1 MAPAHAQV
9 RGEADNHR
17 LRRWGQCWREGSVDR
32 DKTEICPEPN
42 KGVRLEA
49 LQGAMGEATEL
60 RVVFSDPL
68 PIHFPDRGRWFEFL
82 VAACNFFLP
91 ARSLTLPHLTDQI
104 KDCSVQIGILVR
116 RLALRTKCDHI
127 PGHDG
132 CPSQQTANRRNS
144 GYAFMS
150 IPVGFCLLHHPLG
163 GWYLSS
169 WDSFSCSY
177 CT

>member
-1 MAPAHAQV
+1 M
-9 RGEADNHR
+9 
-17 LRRWGQCWREGSVDR
+17 
-32 DKTEICPEPN
+32 
-42 KGVRLEA
+42 RLEA

-60 RVVFSDPL
+60 SVVLSDPL
-68 PIHFPDRGRWFEFL
+68 PIHFSDCSRRFGFL

-104 KDCSVQIGILVR
+104 KECTVQIGILAR

-127 PGHDG
+127 PGHNG
-132 CPSQQTANRRNS
+132 CPSQQTANRSNS

-163 GWYLSS
+163 CDIYLPEIPSAVATVL
-169 WDSFSCSY
+169 SFRDPRR
-177 CT
+177 